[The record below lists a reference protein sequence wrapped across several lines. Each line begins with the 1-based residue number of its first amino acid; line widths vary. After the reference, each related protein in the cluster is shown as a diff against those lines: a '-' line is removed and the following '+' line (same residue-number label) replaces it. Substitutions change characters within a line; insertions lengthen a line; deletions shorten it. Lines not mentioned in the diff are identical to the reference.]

1 MDSNTISSNQLL
13 SQRSVLILGLLDII
27 IVGSIISFFV
37 YIKSPGVALLILFIA
52 CITIPIILYD
62 VNCTYVGSCKIWGIL
77 KTISLAFQAIGTIIV
92 IIIQLIGS
100 SKTQNLPP
108 QRFF

>member
-1 MDSNTISSNQLL
+1 
-13 SQRSVLILGLLDII
+13 VLILGLLDII

-92 IIIQLIGS
+92 IIIQWIGA
-100 SKTQNLPP
+100 SKTTNLLP
-108 QRFF
+108 QQFF